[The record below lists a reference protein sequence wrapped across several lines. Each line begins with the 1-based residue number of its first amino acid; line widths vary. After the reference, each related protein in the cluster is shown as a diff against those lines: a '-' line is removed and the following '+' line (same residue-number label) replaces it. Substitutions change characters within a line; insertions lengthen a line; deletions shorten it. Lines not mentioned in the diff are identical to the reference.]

1 MPKHAQITEHAIS
14 LMWSAPSSKWE
25 AASRVGQVYCWSFT
39 TLEKGRTAYV
49 VRRGRSVESLL
60 FVRMMTRRL
69 AICST
74 MPTTSHKPVGKHA
87 HRRQQ
92 DTG

>member
-25 AASRVGQVYCWSFT
+25 AASRVGQVSCWSFT
-39 TLEKGRTAYV
+39 TEKGRTAYV
-49 VRRGRSVESLL
+49 VRRVQSVQSLL

-69 AICST
+69 AFCST
-74 MPTTSHKPVGKHA
+74 MPTTSHKPVVK
-87 HRRQQ
+87 
-92 DTG
+92 